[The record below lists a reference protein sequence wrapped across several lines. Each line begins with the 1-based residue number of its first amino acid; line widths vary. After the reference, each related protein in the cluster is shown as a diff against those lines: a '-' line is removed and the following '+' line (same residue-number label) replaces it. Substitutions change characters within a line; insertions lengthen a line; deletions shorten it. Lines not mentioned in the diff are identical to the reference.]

1 MLAELMLIFIL
12 ANFGKDVIAESN
24 CTPTLCKLR
33 FELAS
38 EVHALRNYG
47 GCNDVYLMDCICNRT
62 IDVQFIEH
70 PPYIYADAKTGKVVG
85 LLVGKFIFELSSPE
99 NSMCFL
105 FWKNTKCPGETQHFS
120 KSLYAL
126 ESKCYKAIISM
137 KNKVCKFD

>member
-105 FWKNTKCPGETQHFS
+105 FWKNTNQVILIRMKQINVEISHFD
-120 KSLYAL
+120 KAQIVT
-126 ESKCYKAIISM
+126 AIILCDIFS
-137 KNKVCKFD
+137 